1 MKVLQL
7 EDEAWVLSLMV
18 EISPFQ
24 IGSGVFRLMIP
35 LQTRVEEWRAL
46 IGVGTTS
53 PLGPVLPR
61 QQLLHSASL
70 SLVPSGLCHLI
81 FRSFHFR

>member
-7 EDEAWVLSLMV
+7 VDEAWVSSLMV
-18 EISPFQ
+18 EIFPFQ
-24 IGSGVFRLMIP
+24 IGSGVCRLMIP

-53 PLGPVLPR
+53 LLGPVLPQ
-61 QQLLHSASL
+61 QQLFHSASL

-81 FRSFHFR
+81 FRSFHCR